1 MVDFGLEGLALGV
14 FLVFVNLLIAL
25 FAFSFAWSRF
35 KREEKENMLKETKAL
50 LNEDAREFT
59 TNKFKT
65 TFEVIRAHSIPS
77 SHVIVFYYTSFKQAI
92 QARKSGIPAHVRYKG
107 IPLSLRDPTSALEA
121 DFRVFGKDDEG
132 EYGGDENM
140 EMNLKKKFPREEV
153 LVLSLRKEFLN
164 PLPGYEDDDA
174 LCMISV
180 ELLNA
185 MRPTSFSAIID
196 NQPWLEDRVLL
207 PPQCIVRSFWIMNI
221 VSAKN
226 RASSLQQTTTTTT
239 ASITSIDTLTT
250 TNSFSLFTSRYSNNI
265 NNREIMVGDDND
277 DYDDKFQVK
286 DIKLLR
292 QNLLEPILISSIF
305 DYVKSLTYIRQRAF
319 KHNLVPLFH
328 YTSLQFSSLISKSGL
343 RMSSQGQGDG
353 GVYFSTKGPASY
365 GLGTPNYEEN
375 IIKDCFGIERLEE
388 YLGKGRLDVVIVY
401 GCEASI
407 LEQAPGGRENAKMI
421 SRSTFRDFSLEHKNG
436 TYFLRQDRIL
446 GMFRVDPKVHI
457 SLNSKAFVSI
467 LSEKIKEKNVF
478 NNIKNNGQKN
488 KEINLSRINQIYD
501 ELWFKDDEDK
511 ALKQSQQTTLLS
523 SNDDTN
529 NDDDEVYD
537 ENHNYD
543 YEDHDEEIGVS
554 MEEVYQNG
562 SGGGGTRTKKNH
574 QHNGIRNNGKKED
587 EDMNGQP
594 NDIGGI
600 ELTNENHD
608 TKQNRSRMSN
618 NPMLAMNHQNESD
631 NTSTLI

>member
-1 MVDFGLEGLALGV
+1 MDDGEEEEEEEEENQL
-14 FLVFVNLLIAL
+14 NRYIKKQHYI
-25 FAFSFAWSRF
+25 
-35 KREEKENMLKETKAL
+35 KRKE
-50 LNEDAREFT
+50 
-59 TNKFKT
+59 
-65 TFEVIRAHSIPS
+65 EVIEPYEPS
-77 SHVIVFYYTSFKQAI
+77 LKQYLNRMDKI
-92 QARKSGIPAHVRYKG
+92 RHYC
-107 IPLSLRDPTSALEA
+107 
-121 DFRVFGKDDEG
+121 
-132 EYGGDENM
+132 NH
-140 EMNLKKKFPREEV
+140 KK
-153 LVLSLRKEFLN
+153 
-164 PLPGYEDDDA
+164 
-174 LCMISV
+174 
-180 ELLNA
+180 
-185 MRPTSFSAIID
+185 
-196 NQPWLEDRVLL
+196 
-207 PPQCIVRSFWIMNI
+207 
-221 VSAKN
+221 
-226 RASSLQQTTTTTT
+226 
-239 ASITSIDTLTT
+239 
-250 TNSFSLFTSRYSNNI
+250 
-265 NNREIMVGDDND
+265 
-277 DYDDKFQVK
+277 
-286 DIKLLR
+286 
-292 QNLLEPILISSIF
+292 
-305 DYVKSLTYIRQRAF
+305 
-319 KHNLVPLFH
+319 LVPLYH
-328 YTSLQFSSLISKSGL
+328 YTSLGIAPLILKNGL
-343 RMSSQGQGDG
+343 KMSTQGQGDG
-353 GVYFSTKGPASY
+353 GVYFSTLGPASY
-365 GLGTPNYEEN
+365 GIGDYSNNNHHHINEYETN
-375 IIKDCFGIERLEE
+375 LIIDCFGNERLEE

-523 SNDDTN
+523 SNNDIHSNDDTN

-543 YEDHDEEIGVS
+543 YEDHDEEIGIS
-554 MEEVYQNG
+554 MEEVYQN
-562 SGGGGTRTKKNH
+562 SNGGGGTRTKKNH
-574 QHNGIRNNGKKED
+574 QHNDIRN
-587 EDMNGQP
+587 